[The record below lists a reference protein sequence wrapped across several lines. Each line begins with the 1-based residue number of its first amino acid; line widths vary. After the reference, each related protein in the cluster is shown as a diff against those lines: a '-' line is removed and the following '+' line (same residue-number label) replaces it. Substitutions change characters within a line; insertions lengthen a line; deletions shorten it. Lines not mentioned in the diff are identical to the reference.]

1 MTDLDKDYK
10 FYKAKEWFDR
20 PAYYVERGE
29 VVDKGHTNS
38 ILRPTRGNQG
48 FTEKNPKT

>member
-10 FYKAKEWFDR
+10 FYKAKEWFNR

-29 VVDKGHTNS
+29 VVD
-38 ILRPTRGNQG
+38 RTRKEEGVSKELQGKVQQNQI
-48 FTEKNPKT
+48 TI

>member
-20 PAYYVERGE
+20 PAYYIGRAS
-29 VVDKGHTNS
+29 VDKGRVETD
-38 ILRPTRGNQG
+38 ILHKQ
-48 FTEKNPKT
+48 